1 VHQGLFKDKRI
12 ELVEG
17 TIYRFTAIE
26 TGRPVSGIA
35 PDGTKVNLDRGR
47 IRYTFLVDTRA
58 IPTRATTSSSPKW
71 SLTWLGLIL
80 CSLET
85 PASATRWTRFAEP
98 RAKPSAPNGRA
109 DPARSTF
116 SALDLP
122 TRRNLA
128 SPTP

>member
-47 IRYTFLVDTRA
+47 IRYPFFVDTQCDSDPGNDEFLAEVEPDVAGPHPVFVGDAGFCDLLDA
-58 IPTRATTSSSPKW
+58 IR
-71 SLTWLGLIL
+71 
-80 CSLET
+80 
-85 PASATRWTRFAEP
+85 
-98 RAKPSAPNGRA
+98 
-109 DPARSTF
+109 
-116 SALDLP
+116 
-122 TRRNLA
+122 
-128 SPTP
+128 